1 VNDPRHTRASPL
13 MLEGAYPKVVGE
25 WLGRS
30 TVAITLDRY
39 SHHLPGLQ
47 EEATQ
52 RVQTCHSPRPS
63 R

>member
-1 VNDPRHTRASPL
+1 